1 MGNLKKT
8 VVMCLCTLLVFG
20 LFSCGG
26 SKSTAA
32 STESKSVESKEVSK
46 SYKWRL
52 GSVDAKSNPNFIS
65 LEYLVDTLEKTA
77 PGKWDIELYPSS
89 QLGNASEMIESVQM
103 GTLDLS
109 CPATAFISNFVP
121 EYGVLDMPYLLT
133 STDHVDAVFDG
144 LIGKELADMTQS
156 SNIKT
161 IAFWEVG
168 FRCLANDVRPIES
181 VDDVAGLRLRIMSS
195 EVHKNLFSTLGA
207 DPVPMSLSEAYTA
220 IQNQTIDGMDNPLHS
235 HIANSTNEVCKYFAV
250 TNHVYSAMSLIMS
263 LKSWNSMTEED
274 QEIFMNCAMEA
285 TKYQRKLAREQSS
298 NAAAKLQNELG
309 CVVTYPDLK
318 GFTEKMDAVYAK
330 YPQYAKMIARIKA
343 EQP

>member
-1 MGNLKKT
+1 MRLLKKSLI
-8 VVMCLCTLLVFG
+8 VGLCAIFILG
-20 LFSCGG
+20 LGSCG
-26 SKSTAA
+26 SKSSSTA
-32 STESKSVESKEVSK
+32 SESKAGSEQKVVGQT
-46 SYKWRL
+46 YNWRL
-52 GSVDAKSNPNFIS
+52 GSVDAMTNPNFIS
-65 LEYLVDTLEKTA
+65 LEYLVKKLEETA

-144 LIGKELADMTQS
+144 PIGQELADMTVS
-156 SNIKT
+156 TNIKT

-168 FRCLANDVRPIES
+168 FRCLANDVRPINS
-181 VDDVAGLRLRIMSS
+181 VEDVKGLRLRIMSS
-195 EVHKNLFSTLGA
+195 EVHKNLFSALGA

-220 IQNQTIDGMDNPLHS
+220 IQNKTIDGMDNPLHS

-263 LKSWNSMTEED
+263 LKAWNSMTEED
-274 QEIFMNCAMEA
+274 QKIFMECAKDA
-285 TKYQRKLAREQSS
+285 TQYQRKLAREQSTK
-298 NAAAKLQNELG
+298 AADKLENELG
-309 CVVTYPDLK
+309 CVVTTPDLK
-318 GFTEKMDAVYAK
+318 GFEEKMDSVYSK
-330 YPQYAKMIARIKA
+330 YPQYEDMIERIKA
-343 EQP
+343 EQG